1 MPQELSLISIDCSGI
16 RFAVNL
22 YEYHGKSLSDAYT
35 LAITQFRALRAEQHI
50 VPQVSLA
57 EARAYGGVFRAN
69 ELEKG
74 FLREQEYLKSWE
86 QRQYT
91 EQESMEA
98 RKRWRAIIERSGNT
112 EFTRGEEYVRLWKE
126 GIRPDYSPALSAPAE
141 TVPEPEIEPVD
152 FMNVQ
157 AKVI

>member
-1 MPQELSLISIDCSGI
+1 
-16 RFAVNL
+16 
-22 YEYHGKSLSDAYT
+22 
-35 LAITQFRALRAEQHI
+35 
-50 VPQVSLA
+50 
-57 EARAYGGVFRAN
+57 
-69 ELEKG
+69 
-74 FLREQEYLKSWE
+74 
-86 QRQYT
+86 
-91 EQESMEA
+91 MEA

-157 AKVI
+157 AKVL